1 MCGIWTT
8 GSCWP
13 PAVEISGGHSR
24 GFDFLGYRFSA
35 AGLAVARQTVERCMA
50 KVSQLDERGTA
61 ARRIGIDVQ

>member
-1 MCGIWTT
+1 
-8 GSCWP
+8 
-13 PAVEISGGHSR
+13 VEISGGHSR

-50 KVSQLDERGTA
+50 KLSQLDERGTA